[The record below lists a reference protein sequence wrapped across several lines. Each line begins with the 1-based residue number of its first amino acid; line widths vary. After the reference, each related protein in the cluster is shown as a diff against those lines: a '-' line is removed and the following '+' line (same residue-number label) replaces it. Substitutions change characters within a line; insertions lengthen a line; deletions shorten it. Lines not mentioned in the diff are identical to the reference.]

1 MKTIGL
7 TGGIASGKSTV
18 ISTLRLWGAVVL
30 DADEIAHQLMDK
42 GQTNWH
48 RIVEEFGESILL
60 PNQSI
65 NRIALGEIIFRDEA
79 ARLRLNA
86 LTHPVILEDIKD
98 RLHQLAAENQQGIA
112 FVEVPLLFEC
122 AWESQFDE
130 IWTVWVDPQTQLD
143 RLMARNELDQEA
155 AYLRI
160 ASQMSLDEKARRSDR
175 IIDNSG
181 SQEETFTQT
190 RKNYQAIL

>member
-1 MKTIGL
+1 MITIGL

-18 ISTLRLWGAVVL
+18 ISALRLWGAIVL

-42 GQTNWH
+42 GQTNWQ
-48 RIVEEFGESILL
+48 RIVEEFGEAILL
-60 PNQSI
+60 PDQSI
-65 NRIALGEIIFRDEA
+65 NRAALGEIIFRDEA

-86 LTHPVILEDIKD
+86 LTHPVILEDIQN
-98 RLHQLAAENQQGIA
+98 RLQQLAAENQRGIA

-122 AWESQFDE
+122 AWESRFSE
-130 IWTVWVDPQTQLD
+130 IWTIWVDAKTQLD

-155 AYLRI
+155 ASLRI

-181 SQEETFTQT
+181 SWEETLAQT